1 MARRKKDIAR
11 PDDTNSIKADLLK
24 DIGHAREGEAD
35 PSPLHF
41 LIL

>member
-1 MARRKKDIAR
+1 MARRKKDVSR
-11 PDDTNSIKADLLK
+11 LEETDSNKADLLK